1 MFRTDWAGRSMTRV
15 ERSIPDYDTVFEPI
29 RRRRHANS
37 GKQAGDPAKAAQAL
51 LQLVESPDPPTH
63 LLLGKDAVSFVRA
76 GLATLQS
83 EIDSWES
90 VSSATD
96 FDS

>member
-1 MFRTDWAGRSMTRV
+1 VTA
-15 ERSIPDYDTVFEPI
+15 
-29 RRRRHANS
+29 
-37 GKQAGDPAKAAQAL
+37 AKAAQAM

-63 LLLGKDAVSFVRA
+63 LLLGKDAVNFVRA

-83 EIDSWES
+83 EIDSWQS
-90 VSSATD
+90 VSTATD